1 MAGETSHGNH
11 RWKAGWAIMKDVPLV
26 DLSIPH
32 KRLGPAILAAIEQLM
47 ADSDFIGGK
56 RLKNFE
62 AQFAAFTGA
71 RFAVGVSNGTS
82 AIALALKANGVGPG
96 DEVITVAHTFVATAE
111 AILDAGGV
119 PVFVDV
125 DPVSGVMTAENVAA
139 QVTGKTRAVL
149 PVHLYGHPVD
159 LSAISKL
166 CSERGL
172 KLIQDS
178 SQAHGALWDGM
189 PLSAFGEA
197 QTYSFYPGKNLGAW
211 GDAGAVVT
219 NDESMAEQLR
229 SLRDHGRRS
238 GAKYLHEDIGG
249 NYRMDPIQAIVLSHK
264 LPDLGL
270 GNARRRE
277 LFRYYSDCLTGIGD
291 ISIIAPTERGTAVHH
306 LFVIRSKAREELK
319 SFLRENGI
327 ATGIHYPVPLH
338 RQPAFARFAAMSL
351 PNTEQLS
358 SEVLSLPFY
367 PELGQEQAQ
376 RVSDTVRRF
385 FQKRP

>member
-1 MAGETSHGNH
+1 
-11 RWKAGWAIMKDVPLV
+11 MKEIPLV
-26 DLSIPH
+26 DLSVPH
-32 KRLGPAILAAIEQLM
+32 KRLGPAIVAAIEQLV
-47 ADSDFIGGK
+47 ADSEFIGGK

-62 AQFAAFTGA
+62 AEFAAFAGA

-82 AIALALKANGVGPG
+82 AIALALKASGVGPG
-96 DEVITVAHTFVATAE
+96 DEVITVAHTFIATAE
-111 AILDAGGV
+111 AVLEAGAV

-125 DPVSGVMTAENVAA
+125 DPASGVMTAENVAA
-139 QVTGKTRAVL
+139 HVTGKTRAVL

-159 LSAISKL
+159 LSAISEL

-211 GDAGAVVT
+211 GDAGAIVT
-219 NDESMAEQLR
+219 NDEKMAEQLR

-238 GAKYLHEDIGG
+238 GAKYVHEDIGG

-264 LPDLGL
+264 LPELGL

-277 LFRYYSDCLTGIGD
+277 LFRCYSDCLAGIGD
-291 ISIIAPTERGTAVHH
+291 ISIIAPPERGTAVHH
-306 LFVIRSKAREELK
+306 LFVIRSKVREELK
-319 SFLRENGI
+319 RFLKEKGI

-338 RQPAFARFAAMSL
+338 KQPAFTRYAALAL
-351 PNTEQLS
+351 PNTERLS
-358 SEVLSLPFY
+358 SEILSLPFY
-367 PELGQEQAQ
+367 PELSQEQVL
-376 RVSDTVRRF
+376 RVSDTVREF
-385 FQKRP
+385 FREENISYRHSQK